1 MTKMRIDESK
11 GVPESPP
18 PPVFSLLSLHSSPI
32 FSPQECI
39 ISGLLSVM
47 GLKVLHIDRNAYYG
61 GDCASLNLTNLYA
74 KFRPEGSREPSA
86 ALGSNRDYNVDLV
99 PKFIMACGNLVKILL
114 HTKVRKGGRQGGKK
128 KGMVEKKDEYLRTL
142 FYAPT
147 PTRDLSA
154 HTPKSTHTHP

>member
-1 MTKMRIDESK
+1 MRVRLRRTLPSKKPGETPIVDKDERRLRARKCQTARLPLLFSF
-11 GVPESPP
+11 PSP
-18 PPVFSLLSLHSSPI
+18 HSFPL
-32 FSPQECI
+32 FFPPQECI

-74 KFRPEGSREPSA
+74 KFRPEGSREPSP

-114 HTKVRKGGRQGGKK
+114 HTKVREGGRGGGGGAW
-128 KGMVEKKDEYLRTL
+128 KGDRKEE
-142 FYAPT
+142 
-147 PTRDLSA
+147 
-154 HTPKSTHTHP
+154 